1 MSQKKVLEYKEEKKN
16 RKEIMAKK
24 KRQAVLGKV
33 VATVAVIAVVGV
45 IGFAVVNNA
54 SSKGKGTDANTV
66 SLSSLNN
73 YVSTL
78 NIDQAMASFDD
89 EGADEAKA
97 ADLEATGTAT
107 DTDNAADS
115 E

>member
-1 MSQKKVLEYKEEKKN
+1 
-16 RKEIMAKK
+16 MAKK
-24 KRQAVLGKV
+24 KRQTIIGKV

-97 ADLEATGTAT
+97 ADSEATGTAT